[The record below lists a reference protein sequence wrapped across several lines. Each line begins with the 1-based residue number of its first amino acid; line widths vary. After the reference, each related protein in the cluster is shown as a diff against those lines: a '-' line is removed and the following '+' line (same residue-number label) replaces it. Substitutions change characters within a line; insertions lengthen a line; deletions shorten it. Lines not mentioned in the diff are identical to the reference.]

1 LITLEAEE
9 VGLPAFHDA
18 IGFPNPDFAALAKA
32 CGARGFRA
40 AKPDELHDA
49 VSEAF
54 AVDGPAII
62 DAVVAPNELPNLPHL
77 ELETIGRFALVK
89 VKEAVLA
96 VTGS

>member
-62 DAVVAPNELPNLPHL
+62 DASSHPTGCRTFRISNWK
-77 ELETIGRFALVK
+77 RSD
-89 VKEAVLA
+89 VLRWPR
-96 VTGS
+96 